1 MTATSAPIPAWLREI
16 LRCPACHSELVD
28 SQVADHPALAC
39 TNGECALI
47 YRVDD
52 GIPVLLTDE
61 ATRSV

>member
-1 MTATSAPIPAWLREI
+1 MTETGAPIPAWLREI

-28 SQVADHPALAC
+28 SQSAGHPALTC
-39 TNGECALI
+39 TNTDCALT